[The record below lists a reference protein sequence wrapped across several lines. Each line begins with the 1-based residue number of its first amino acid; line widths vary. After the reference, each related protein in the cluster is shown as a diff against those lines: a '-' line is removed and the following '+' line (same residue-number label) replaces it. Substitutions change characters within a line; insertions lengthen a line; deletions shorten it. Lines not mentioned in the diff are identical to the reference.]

1 MLETEIVRLKAA
13 LRKKDVLLKAK
24 EKELKSYYFAISHE
38 LKTPLSA
45 MKGYLSL
52 LEEFHVPQFNSE
64 AIQYIDRL
72 SKNVTRM
79 QHLITDLMEFSKIE
93 LLENDCQ
100 TIPFT
105 NILNETL
112 LELQYSIHYNKVR
125 IIQAPSYPEV
135 YCHSQFLIRAL
146 INLISNAIKYSRT
159 RTNPEVEI
167 GYLEDELFHKF
178 FIRDNGIGISKQ
190 EQAQLFQMFRRL
202 KRKEGVEGT
211 GLGLVI
217 TKRIIES
224 HGGEIWIQSQKN
236 HGATF
241 FFTLSKYGAGD

>member
-1 MLETEIVRLKAA
+1 MLETEIVKLKAA

-24 EKELKSYYFAISHE
+24 EKELKNYYFAISHE

-79 QHLITDLMEFSKIE
+79 QHLINDLMEFSKIE
-93 LLENDCQ
+93 LLETECQ
-100 TIPFT
+100 TVSFN
-105 NILNETL
+105 NILNEVL
-112 LELQYSIHYNKVR
+112 LELQYSIHYNHVK
-125 IIQAPSYPEV
+125 IIQSQYYPDV
-135 YCHSQFLIRAL
+135 FCHAQFLGRAL
-146 INLISNAIKYSRT
+146 INLINNAIKYSRNNA
-159 RTNPEVEI
+159 NPEIEI
-167 GYLEDELFHKF
+167 GYAKDELFHKF
-178 FIRDNGIGISKQ
+178 FIRDNGIGITKQ
-190 EQAQLFQMFRRL
+190 EQAQLFQMFGRL
-202 KRKEGVEGT
+202 KRKEGVDGT

-224 HGGEIWIQSQKN
+224 HGGEIWVQSRKN
-236 HGATF
+236 HGSTF
-241 FFTLSKYGAGD
+241 FFTLPKY